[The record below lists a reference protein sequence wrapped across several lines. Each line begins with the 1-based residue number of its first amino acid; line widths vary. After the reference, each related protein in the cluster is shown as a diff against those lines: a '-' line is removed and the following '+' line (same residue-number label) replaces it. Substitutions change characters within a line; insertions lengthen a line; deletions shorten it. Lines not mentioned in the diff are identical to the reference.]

1 MQRKCAGEQTDILCK
16 HSRPR
21 LHIPEHTT
29 LSEQHNRGLLYLTP
43 LTTKKAVL
51 LELPPHH
58 LIHNPSVALDDFDD
72 FGGDVFVDVV
82 GDGEAVVAGG
92 VH

>member
-1 MQRKCAGEQTDILCK
+1 MFKPMRTAYRPVQLKALRPVHLKVLQRVN
-16 HSRPR
+16 S
-21 LHIPEHTT
+21 LHYYH
-29 LSEQHNRGLLYLTP
+29 LKQAYF
-43 LTTKKAVL
+43 TTKKAVR

-58 LIHNPSVALDDFDD
+58 LIHNPSIALDNLDD